1 MSKIKVYYNSAC
13 PVCDA
18 GVNGQRQRMAECPM
32 QVEWVDVHRDAGAAG
47 EIGTQRELIRERLHV
62 VDENG
67 ELRIGA
73 EAFEALWRHT
83 PGQRRMARVIRLP
96 VVRVLAGWAYNGF
109 AAGLYFW
116 NRAKGRWQV
125 EG

>member
-1 MSKIKVYYNSAC
+1 MPKIKVYYNSAC

-18 GVNGQRQRMAECPM
+18 GINGQRQRMADCPI
-32 QVEWVDVHRDAGAAG
+32 QVEWVDIHRNAEAAC
-47 EIGTQRELIRERLHV
+47 EIGAQRELIRERLHV

-67 ELRIGA
+67 KLRIGA

-83 PGQRRMARVIRLP
+83 PSQRGVARIIRLP
-96 VVRVLAGWAYNGF
+96 VVRVLARWAYNGF
-109 AAGLYFW
+109 AAGLYAW

-125 EG
+125 EE

>member
-13 PVCDA
+13 PVCEA
-18 GVNGQRQRMAECPM
+18 GINGQRQRMEACPA
-32 QVEWVDVHRDAGAAG
+32 QVEWIDIHRNAAAAC
-47 EIGTQRELIRERLHV
+47 EIGVQRELIRERLHV

-83 PGQRRMARVIRLP
+83 PGQRRMAWFIHLP
-96 VVRVLAGWAYNGF
+96 VVRVIAQWAYNGF
-109 AAGLYFW
+109 AAGLYAW
-116 NRAKGRWQV
+116 NRVKGRWQV